1 MRILTLVLSLIITS
15 LNIQAQSKEEPKNNL
30 NKTLE
35 QLQITFPNLQ
45 YWGADNNV
53 VRYKYEDNM
62 LFELK
67 NNRVISEFMT
77 IEGEGNYPYDW
88 YTAMTNAFYKTNYT
102 HILKGDTGNTFIY
115 SYFSVYIN
123 YSNRNNTASIM
134 YDLLPKYK

>member
-1 MRILTLVLSLIITS
+1 MRILTLVLSLLIFN

-45 YWGADNNV
+45 YWGTNNNV
-53 VRYKYEDNM
+53 VRYKYEDNI

-77 IEGEGNYPYDW
+77 VEGEGNYPYDW
-88 YTAMTNAFYKTNYT
+88 YTAMTNAFYKTNYP
-102 HILKGDTGNTFIY
+102 TF
-115 SYFSVYIN
+115 
-123 YSNRNNTASIM
+123 
-134 YDLLPKYK
+134 